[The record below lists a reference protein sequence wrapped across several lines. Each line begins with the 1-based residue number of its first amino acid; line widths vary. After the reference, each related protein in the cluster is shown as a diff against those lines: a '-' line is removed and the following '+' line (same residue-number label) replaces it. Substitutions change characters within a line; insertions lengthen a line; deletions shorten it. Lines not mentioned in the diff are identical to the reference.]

1 MLVINS
7 SEASASLRRIPM
19 WLVGSDGTTPAN
31 ASGGQPQINWLAR
44 GTATVNTAAT
54 LSLVSANAGEHYVE
68 LSASEVSCVG
78 IAAIHYRAAAVLPN
92 STYFQIARYDSN
104 DSMRLGLFALP
115 NAAAE
120 AAGGLITR
128 GTGTGQLNVSAGS
141 IGLLAAT
148 HSGVTIQGLS
158 NYANISNVT
167 LAAGTHSNVTIQ
179 GVTLLNS
186 SVTINNANYS
196 AVTVRVQPMNYSGLT
211 VEVSNLGPGT
221 FSGATVEVS
230 NLAQSVRSLI
240 ADDFLRRDLAAGGFG
255 GRSVQDALRPL
266 RNRVDLEGSTLTVY
280 TEDDT
285 TSAWTASV
293 TTTSTSQFIS
303 GVNPGGP

>member
-7 SEASASLRRIPM
+7 SEASASLRRVPM
-19 WLVGSDGTTPAN
+19 WLVGSDGTTPAS
-31 ASGGQPQINWLAR
+31 AGGGQPQINWLAR

-68 LSASEVSCVG
+68 LSASEVSAVG

-115 NAAAE
+115 NAAAA
-120 AAGGLITR
+120 AAGGLITV

-141 IGLLAAT
+141 VGILAAT

-179 GVTLLNS
+179 GVTRVNS
-186 SVTINNANYS
+186 NVTIADANYS
-196 AVTVRVQPMNYSGLT
+196 AVTVRLASVAYSGATVQVSNIGPGNFSGVT
-211 VEVSNLGPGT
+211 VEVSNI
-221 FSGATVEVS
+221 
-230 NLAQSVRSLI
+230 AQSARSLI
-240 ADDFLRRDLAAGGFG
+240 ADDLLLRSLAGGAAGG
-255 GRSVQDALRPL
+255 RTVQDALRFL
-266 RNRVDLEGSTLTVY
+266 RNRFLIDGSTMTVY

-293 TTTSTSQFIS
+293 TTVADIS
-303 GVNPGGP
+303 ITGSDPGGP

>member
-68 LSASEVSCVG
+68 LSASEVSAVG
-78 IAAIHYRAAAVLPN
+78 IAAVHYRAAAVLPN

-128 GTGTGQLNVSAGS
+128 GTGTGQLTVSSGS
-141 IGLLAAT
+141 VGLIAQVHSGATIGGLTSGVTLFANT
-148 HSGVTIQGLS
+148 HSGATIQGL
-158 NYANISNVT
+158 
-167 LAAGTHSNVTIQ
+167 
-179 GVTLLNS
+179 TLLNS
-186 SVTINNANYS
+186 GVTINNATYS
-196 AVTVRVQPMNYSGLT
+196 AVTVRVDPQAYSGLT
-211 VEVSNLGPGT
+211 VGISNIAPASYSGVSVGVLDM
-221 FSGATVEVS
+221 
-230 NLAQSVRSLI
+230 LQSVRSQI
-240 ADDFLRRDLAAGGFG
+240 ADDFLLRNIASGSGG
-255 GRSVQDALRPL
+255 GRTVQDALRFL
-266 RNRVDLEGSTLTVY
+266 RNRFLIDGSTMTVY

-293 TTTSTSQFIS
+293 ATVAGIS
-303 GVNPGGP
+303 VTGSDPGGP